1 MNFEQQIKAWLEQGK
16 IKKQDPSKNNIDV
29 LIKRAQRDVEVSK
42 LNLDIDYDT
51 AFSTAYNAM
60 LKAGR
65 AFILSKG
72 YKTDDGA
79 QHKTTVD
86 FCSFFLDGEI
96 NKLAK
101 TFDRMRRIR
110 NTIAYDPFDYAGFEK
125 KDVVS
130 AIESAEKFVKAIEKL
145 LRPPL

>member
-1 MNFEQQIKAWLEQGK
+1 MNFEQQIKSWLDLGK
-16 IKKQDPSKNNIDV
+16 IKKQEPNKDNIGA
-29 LIKRAQRDVEVSK
+29 LIKRAQRDIEVSK

-72 YKTDDGA
+72 YRTDDSA

-86 FCSFFLDGEI
+86 FCSFFLDGET

-101 TFDRMRRIR
+101 TFDRMRRVR

-125 KDVVS
+125 NDVVS
-130 AIESAEKFVKAIEKL
+130 AIENAEKFVKAIEKL
-145 LRPPL
+145 LRNPL

>member
-1 MNFEQQIKAWLEQGK
+1 MNFEQQIKIWLEQGK
-16 IKKQDPSKNNIDV
+16 IKEQKVKKDQIEV
-29 LIKRAQRDVEVSK
+29 LIKRAQRDTEVSK
-42 LNLDIDYDT
+42 LNLEIDYDT
-51 AFSTAYNAM
+51 SFSTAYNSM

-72 YKTDDGA
+72 YRTDDGA

-86 FCSFFLDGEI
+86 FCSFFLDGET
-96 NKLAK
+96 NKLIK

-110 NTIAYDPFDYAGFEK
+110 NIIAYDPFDYAGFEK
-125 KDVVS
+125 DDVLS

-145 LRPPL
+145 LRLSL